1 MRIPIREIFVQTSMR
16 FYVVFSLLGSAFAQ
30 CTSGPYNTTSP
41 PLTVNT
47 TSGTYTGF
55 INSSLPQVHQWHG
68 IPFGTPPTSGLRFQP
83 AVKAPYQAGGPHPA
97 TTYKPICIQN
107 SDNTSGV
114 FWTLVP
120 EFQNTDPQSEDCL
133 YLNIWAPRT
142 PAVSGKKVPVLIW
155 VVGGGFNE
163 GGGHAPYQVP
173 DRWIERTQ
181 THIVVTFK

>member
-1 MRIPIREIFVQTSMR
+1 MLL
-16 FYVVFSLLGSAFAQ
+16 YVVFSLLGSAFAQ
-30 CTSGPYNTTSP
+30 YQTSPNTTSP
-41 PLTVNT
+41 LLTVNT
-47 TSGTYTGF
+47 TSGAYTGF

-68 IPFGTPPTSGLRFQP
+68 IRFGTPPTSNLRFQP
-83 AVKAPYQAGGPHPA
+83 AVKAPY
-97 TTYKPICIQN
+97 
-107 SDNTSGV
+107 

-155 VVGGGFNE
+155 VVGGAFNE

>member
-1 MRIPIREIFVQTSMR
+1 MRSQLVSTL
-16 FYVVFSLLGSAFAQ
+16 LLGIASARYLLPNV
-30 CTSGPYNTTSP
+30 SDPI
-41 PLTVNT
+41 LTVNT

-55 INSSLPQVHQWHG
+55 VNSSLPKVSQWLG
-68 IPFGTPPTSGLRFQP
+68 IPFGKPPIGSLRFRE
-83 AVKAPYQAGGPHPA
+83 AVKAPNYGTQSA
-97 TTYKPICIQN
+97 TSYKPICIQN
-107 SDNTSGV
+107 NDNSSGV

-142 PAVSGKKVPVLIW
+142 PPVKQEKVPVIIW
-155 VVGGGFNE
+155 VCGGGLQE

>member
-1 MRIPIREIFVQTSMR
+1 MRLYILL
-16 FYVVFSLLGSAFAQ
+16 SLLGSASAQ
-30 CTSGPYNTTSP
+30 YQTNPNTTTSP
-41 PLTVNT
+41 LLTVNT

-55 INSSLPQVHQWHG
+55 INASLPDVHQWHG
-68 IPFGTPPTSGLRFQP
+68 IPFGTPPTSNLRFLP
-83 AVKAPYQAGGPHPA
+83 AVKAPYQGGGPHPA
-97 TTYKPICIQN
+97 TSYKPICIQN

-142 PAVSGKKVPVLIW
+142 PALSGKKVPVLIW
-155 VVGGGFNE
+155 VVGGGFQE

-173 DRWIERTQ
+173 DRWLERTQ
-181 THIVVTFK
+181 SHIVVTFK

>member
-1 MRIPIREIFVQTSMR
+1 VETHSAIVLCR
-16 FYVVFSLLGSAFAQ
+16 FTMLLYVVLSLLGSAFAQ
-30 CTSGPYNTTSP
+30 CQTSPNTTSP
-41 PLTVNT
+41 LLTVNT
-47 TSGTYTGF
+47 TSGAYTGF

-68 IPFGTPPTSGLRFQP
+68 IPFGTPPTSNLRFQP

-97 TTYKPICIQN
+97 TSYKPICIQN

-155 VVGGGFNE
+155 VVGGAFNE